1 MRAAGRAFVAALALA
16 LAAALIAAM
25 LALPAGQGELPL
37 LVGERL
43 HESGVAHPVT
53 AVLLNFRAYDTLLEI
68 GVLLLAVLGVLA
80 IRPAPA
86 RFSAAPHPGGPVLA
100 VLVAISIP
108 LLIVTGIYLLW
119 AGSHAPGGAFQA
131 GALLAAAGVLAR
143 LTDRLPGLLPPRA
156 ALRAALMLGFGVFL
170 LAAALGPAAGRAFLA
185 YPPGLAGPLILL
197 IESALAVSIA
207 LILVSL
213 FLGAPAPE
221 DEG

>member
-1 MRAAGRAFVAALALA
+1 MRIAGRMLAATLALSF
-16 LAAALIAAM
+16 AAALVFAM
-25 LALPAGQGELPL
+25 LTLPAQDGELPR

-43 HESGVAHPVT
+43 HDSGVEHTVT

-80 IRPAPA
+80 IRSAPDGVA
-86 RFSAAPHPGGPVLA
+86 SAPHPGGPVLA

-108 LLIVTGIYLLW
+108 LLIVTGVYLLW

-143 LTDRLPGLLPPRA
+143 LTDRLPALLPPRPPM
-156 ALRAALMLGFGVFL
+156 RAALMLGFAVFL
-170 LAAALGPAAGRAFLA
+170 LAAALGPVAGGAFLA
-185 YPPGLAGPLILL
+185 YPAGLARPFILL
-197 IESALAVSIA
+197 IESALTVSIA
-207 LILVSL
+207 LVLVSL